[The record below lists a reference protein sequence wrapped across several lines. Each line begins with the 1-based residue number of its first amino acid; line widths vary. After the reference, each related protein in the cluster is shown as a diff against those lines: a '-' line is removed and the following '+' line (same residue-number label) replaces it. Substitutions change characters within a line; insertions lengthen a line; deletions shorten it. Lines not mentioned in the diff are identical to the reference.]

1 MPKNPIKKDAIP
13 NIIITNIIFSV
24 FSDSFASIEFAIH
37 KPIAKNVNA
46 PKKAIN
52 DKICSIITICV
63 NTRYFLYRCL

>member
-1 MPKNPIKKDAIP
+1 MLA
-13 NIIITNIIFSV
+13 V

-52 DKICSIITICV
+52 DKICSIFTICV
-63 NTRYFLYRCL
+63 NTATSYNRCL